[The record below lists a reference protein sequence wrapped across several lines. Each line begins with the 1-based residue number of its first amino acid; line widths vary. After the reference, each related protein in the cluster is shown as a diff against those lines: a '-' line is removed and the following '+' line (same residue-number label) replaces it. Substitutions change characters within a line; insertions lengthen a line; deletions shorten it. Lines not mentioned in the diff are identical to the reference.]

1 MITIGNSSIKAI
13 FVENRRVSS
22 IWLGNTKIY
31 DRYEY
36 SVDDGTVTLYDAVYS
51 FDEGVITI
59 Q

>member
-1 MITIGNSSIKAI
+1 MITVGNSEIKAI

-22 IWLGNTKIY
+22 IWFGNTKIY
-31 DRYEY
+31 DRYKY
-36 SVDDGTVTLYDAVYS
+36 SVDDGIVTLYDAAYS